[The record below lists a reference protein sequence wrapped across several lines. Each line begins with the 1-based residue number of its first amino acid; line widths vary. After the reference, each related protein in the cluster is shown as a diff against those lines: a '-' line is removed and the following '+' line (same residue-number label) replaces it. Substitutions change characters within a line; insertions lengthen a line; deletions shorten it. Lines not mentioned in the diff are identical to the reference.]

1 LLKKFLRRG
10 REMKR
15 MIGLVLFV
23 SAVMVSAQE
32 ITTAPVNPEL
42 VKYMEAKA
50 NGTLV
55 TKTGEGHS
63 LGYIP
68 EPLEYVANK
77 ETAVEPRKLPSVY
90 DLRALGY
97 MTIAKNQGS
106 CGSCWSFA
114 TYGNIES
121 RRLFLGEGTW
131 DLSENNLKQDHGF
144 DWGPCD
150 GGNGA
155 MSTAYLTRGHGAIL
169 EADDPYYAGDKDNW
183 NSNPPA
189 MYIYDAFVL
198 PRDNAAIKQ
207 AVYDFG
213 AIYTNMY
220 WGDTYYNSSNK
231 TYYYNGANSTNH
243 AVTIAGWDD
252 GKVTAGGT
260 GAWIIK
266 NSWGATWGESGYFYI
281 SYNDS
286 KVNSS
291 VYYWPSKI
299 NYDSTREINFYDKL
313 GNISNMGYGSTAA
326 YALVKFVPSSNHT
339 ITKLGTYVAT
349 DGSTI
354 GFQVY
359 DDKSSNTLSNLLGS
373 ISNTVIARSGYATL
387 DLPTPINV
395 TAGNDIY
402 VKVYYNTPGY
412 NFPIPFETAYSGY
425 ANPVIE
431 TGVFWFSSTGSTWT
445 AAGQGTSYLRDPC
458 VKSYGAVIN
467 LDIPQNVVT
476 SASGSNITVSWDL
489 VSGAT
494 SYVVYS
500 ANDPYGTFAIDTS
513 GTLNGTSWTAPAT
526 AAKKFY
532 YVIATNAKTKVYD
545 ELKVSR

>member
-1 LLKKFLRRG
+1 MIKKMLSTA
-10 REMKR
+10 
-15 MIGLVLFV
+15 LVA
-23 SAVMVSAQE
+23 SALALSAQE
-32 ITTAPVNPEL
+32 LSTAPVNPEL
-42 VKYMEAKA
+42 IRYMENRSA
-50 NGTLV
+50 GTLE
-55 TKTGEGHS
+55 TKTAEGHT

-68 EPLEYVANK
+68 EPLEYTSNK
-77 ETAVEPRKLPSVY
+77 ETAVPPSKLPTVY
-90 DLRALGY
+90 DLRSLGF
-97 MTIAKNQGS
+97 MTVAKNQGG

-144 DWGPCD
+144 DWLPCD

-155 MSTAYLTRGHGAIL
+155 MSTAYLMRGHGAIL
-169 EADDPYYAGDKDNW
+169 EADDPYYAGDRDNW
-183 NSNPPA
+183 NNNPPV
-189 MYIYDAFVL
+189 MYIYDSFKL
-198 PRDNAAIKQ
+198 PNDIAAIKQ

-266 NSWGATWGESGYFYI
+266 NSWGNTWGESGYFYI
-281 SYNDS
+281 SYYDT

-291 VYYWPSKI
+291 VYYWPSRI
-299 NYDSTREINFYDKL
+299 EYDSTREIMGYDKL
-313 GNISNMGYGSTAA
+313 GNISNMGYSSNTA
-326 YALVKFVPSSNHT
+326 YALVKFVPATNHT
-339 ITKLGTYVAT
+339 ITKLGTYTAT
-349 DGSTI
+349 DGSTLRFEI
-354 GFQVY
+354 Y
-359 DDKSSNTLSNLLGS
+359 DTKSSNTLSNLLGS
-373 ISNTVIARSGYATL
+373 IPDTVIPRAGYASL
-387 DLPTPINV
+387 DLATPVNV

-412 NFPIPFETAYSGY
+412 NYPIPFETAYSGY

-431 TGVFWFSSTGSTWT
+431 TGVFWFSSSGSTWT

-458 VKSYGAVIN
+458 VKSYGAVIE
-467 LDIPQNVVT
+467 LDIPQNVAT
-476 SASGSNITVSWDL
+476 SVSGTSLSVSWNS

-494 SYVVYS
+494 SYIVYS
-500 ANDPYGTFAIDTS
+500 ADDPYGTFTIDSS
-513 GTLNGTSWTAPAT
+513 GSLNGTVWTT
-526 AAKKFY
+526 SIVNQKKYY
-532 YVIATNAKTKVYD
+532 YVIATNAKTRVFN
-545 ELKVSR
+545 ELKVSRDPE